1 MLAETVPV
9 TPKPA
14 STEPSSFHNV
24 SAFPMPIF
32 CDPSLADPIISSGTK
47 HPQQTPPRFV
57 KLPDTPHIIISPHS
71 TSGQPT
77 PVSVPVSMSMLHT
90 FSRRV
95 SPSEGSSGPSDLFTP
110 REGDPTSVDT
120 GDGFGTPSPSHAD
133 PPLPSSDDVMAS
145 VTSAL
150 EEESRSGIDTITIEV
165 SDNVA
170 VTESSPTGTFTD
182 NQEDGGL
189 ELAEATQLDSSHLLP
204 DAENEIDRS
213 PTEPAA
219 GHRSEAEVTTVVSL
233 ESVEV
238 QRADRSALPTA
249 TDQTPPPD
257 HDHPEEALA
266 LAEVLPGE
274 VLRLMDSPL
283 LSPLSEQE
291 QESLQSPAPDG
302 QAPPE
307 SFCEPG
313 EDNSQEDTV
322 SNYGLCVMKHQH
334 LFILNGITG
343 NTSPMS
349 RTQRTRVLATSL
361 NPGGLEMLKTKNLNR
376 SFRSGRSC
384 HRYKLPVVSLV
395 RCQVD
400 TRNLKKITK
409 QSGLC
414 PVVARSGSSSTLTM
428 VVANMDQQAL
438 VLVPPPNL
446 SNSQAVMGHGLLLSC
461 PLHQVIP
468 LQFNTPPFP
477 LRSSMHTVPCIT
489 AIDRINF
496 YLLCQSRLT
505 APRCYPQSPPTI
517 LSAKKIT
524 LRFQL
529 RHVFSL
535 PTFSVLLRQQV
546 HLSHALTVN
555 SIKSVYQKR
564 KVGQEY
570 ASWYLVALLVTRS

>member
-1 MLAETVPV
+1 VLAETVPV

-14 STEPSSFHNV
+14 SAEPSSFHNV

-32 CDPSLADPIISSGTK
+32 CDPSLADPITSSGTK
-47 HPQQTPPRFV
+47 HPQQTPPRLV
-57 KLPDTPHIIISPHS
+57 KLPDTPHIVISPNS

-77 PVSVPVSMSMLHT
+77 PVSVPVSMSMLHN

-110 REGDPTSVDT
+110 REGDPASVDT

-133 PPLPSSDDVMAS
+133 LPLPSSDDVMAS

-150 EEESRSGIDTITIEV
+150 EEESRSEIDTITIEV

-170 VTESSPTGTFTD
+170 VTESSPTGPFTD
-182 NQEDGGL
+182 NEEDGGI
-189 ELAEATQLDSSHLLP
+189 ELAEATQLDVSHLLP
-204 DAENEIDRS
+204 VDADAENEIDRP

-219 GHRSEAEVTTVVSL
+219 GHPSAAEVTTVVSL
-233 ESVEV
+233 KSGEA
-238 QRADRSALPTA
+238 QRADRSTLPTA
-249 TDQTPPPD
+249 TDQTPPRN
-257 HDHPEEALA
+257 HDHPEEALT
-266 LAEVLPGE
+266 EVLPGE
-274 VLRLMDSPL
+274 VLGLVDSPL
-283 LSPLSEQE
+283 LSPLSE
-291 QESLQSPAPDG
+291 
-302 QAPPE
+302 

-313 EDNSQEDTV
+313 EDDSREDTV
-322 SNYGLCVMKHQH
+322 SKYGLCVMKHEH
-334 LFILNGITG
+334 FSILNGITG
-343 NTSPMS
+343 NTSLMS
-349 RTQRTRVLATSL
+349 RTQRTRVLTTSL
-361 NPGGLEMLKTKNLNR
+361 NPGGLGMLKTKNLNR
-376 SFRSGRSC
+376 SLPSGRSC

-395 RCQVD
+395 QCQAD
-400 TRNLKKITK
+400 TRNPKKITK

-414 PVVARSGSSSTLTM
+414 LVVARSGSSSTQTM
-428 VVANMDQQAL
+428 VVVNMDQQAL
-438 VLVPPPNL
+438 VLVPPPNS
-446 SNSQAVMGHGLLLSC
+446 SNSLALMGHELLLSC

-477 LRSSMHTVPCIT
+477 RRSSMHMVPCST

-524 LRFQL
+524 FRFQL
-529 RHVFSL
+529 RHVFSR
-535 PTFSVLLRQQV
+535 PTFSVLLRRQV
-546 HLSHALTVN
+546 HLSHALTVD
-555 SIKSVYQKR
+555 SIKSVYLKR

-570 ASWYLVALLVTRS
+570 TSWYLVALLVTRS